1 MNFSAAD
8 AADRWPSVRRKQL
21 WWWWLTLGGL
31 ATVAYCLL
39 PHDGFAANAV
49 YNSIGLLSCLMIP
62 LAVRLHRPARPKM
75 WYWFAAGQTT
85 WVLGDFVWEYYKY
98 VLHQEPYPSAADFF
112 YLSAYPMLVVGLL
125 MLSRG
130 RRRGD
135 DFAGLVDAAIV
146 AIGIGLVFWVFV
158 MHPIAAGSTASM
170 VERIIGV
177 AYPAAD
183 ALLLA
188 ILARFFTSAGR
199 RSASAR
205 LLSVAAML
213 LLVADVAYSLV
224 SLYSESDGGSLLDSG
239 WLLSYIAWAAA
250 ALHPSMRWTGT
261 APNRPN
267 DARVGR
273 SRLVLL
279 AVSSLLAPAL
289 LFVPGIGADAVD
301 RLAIAAGAVL
311 LFVLVVLR
319 MSGFVGQVQRQADLL
334 EDLAMADDLTGLA
347 NRRRLELGL
356 HEGLAAGTMQ
366 VALLDLDDFKEVN
379 DALGHAVG
387 DQLLI
392 GVAARLRHAAGPHAL
407 VARMG
412 GDEFAVLM
420 IGTTAEAADT
430 AVARL
435 AGSLREAVRADGHE
449 LLVGVSIGI
458 ADGTGTDDPVEVLRR
473 ADVAMYAA
481 KRSGGTHRR
490 YNAELDN
497 NADEQARIGAELR
510 TALDAG
516 QFRMVYQPIVELPHG
531 RLRAVEALVRWDHPE
546 RGMVPPDRFIPA
558 AEHNGLIIELG
569 EWILRTACAQAVE
582 WLAEWGTR
590 APGRISVNVSARQL
604 AQPGF
609 AAVVA
614 RALADTGLPVGR
626 LTVEVTETAV
636 FGGGQAVQ
644 TLNELHDLGVR
655 IALDDFGTGHSSLG
669 LLQTVPVDV
678 LKVDKS
684 FVDNI
689 TMAGRHAV
697 LATALIQVS
706 EGLGLT
712 AVAEGVETAEQAA
725 ELHRMGYQ
733 LAQGYHFGKPVAEP
747 DFAAFATA
755 ATPDERDLPLHP
767 GAAALPA

>member
-1 MNFSAAD
+1 M
-8 AADRWPSVRRKQL
+8 RHRQL
-21 WWWWLTLGGL
+21 WWWWLVLGVL
-31 ATVAYCLL
+31 AVGGYYLL
-39 PHDGFAANAV
+39 PHDGLAANLV
-49 YNSIGLLSCLMIP
+49 YNGVGLLSCVMI
-62 LAVRLHRPARPKM
+62 LVGVRLHRPARPAM

-85 WVLGDFVWEYYKY
+85 WVAGDLVWEYYKY
-98 VLHQEPYPSAADFF
+98 ILHQEPYPSAADYF
-112 YLSAYPMLVVGLL
+112 YLSAYPMLVVGLVL
-125 MLSRG
+125 LSRG
-130 RRRGD
+130 RRSGGD
-135 DFAGLVDAAIV
+135 LAGLVDPAIV

-158 MHPIAAGSTASM
+158 MHPIAAGSTASSL
-170 VERIIGV
+170 ERIIGV

-188 ILARFFTSAGR
+188 MLARFFTTGGR
-199 RSASAR
+199 RPASAW
-205 LLSVAAML
+205 LLSAAAVL
-213 LLVADVAYSLV
+213 LLVADIFYSLI
-224 SLYSESDGGSLLDSG
+224 SLYSESEGGSLLDSG
-239 WLLSYIAWAAA
+239 WLLSYVAWAAA

-261 APNRPN
+261 TTDQPG

-279 AVSSLLAPAL
+279 AVCSLLAPAL
-289 LFVPGIGADAVD
+289 LFVPGIGSNAVD
-301 RLAIAAGAVL
+301 RLAIAVGAVV

-319 MSGFVGQVQRQADLL
+319 MAGFVGQVQDQADQL
-334 EDLAMADDLTGLA
+334 EDLAMADHLTGLA
-347 NRRRLELGL
+347 NRRRLEQALRD
-356 HEGLAAGTMQ
+356 GLAAGPTQ

-387 DQLLI
+387 DRLL
-392 GVAARLRHAAGPHAL
+392 VAVGRRLLDAAGPGTL

-412 GDEFAVLM
+412 GDEFAVLLT
-420 IGTTAEAADT
+420 GATAAEADDLVT
-430 AVARL
+430 RL
-435 AGSLREAVRADGHE
+435 ARSLREPVPADGHD
-449 LLVGVSIGI
+449 LLVGVSIGQ

-481 KRSGGTHRR
+481 KASGDVHRR
-490 YNAELDN
+490 HNAALDDS
-497 NADEQARIGAELR
+497 ADEQARIGAELR
-510 TALDAG
+510 TALDTG

-546 RGMVPPDRFIPA
+546 RGLVPPDRFIPA

-569 EWILRTACAQAVE
+569 EWILRTACGQAVE
-582 WLAEWGTR
+582 WLADWGPR
-590 APGRISVNVSARQL
+590 APERISVNVSARQL
-604 AQPGF
+604 ARPGF

-626 LTVEVTETAV
+626 LTIEVTETAV

-697 LATALIQVS
+697 IATALIRVS

-725 ELHRMGYQ
+725 ELHRLGYQ
-733 LAQGYHFGKPVAEP
+733 LAQGYHFGKPAAQP
-747 DFAAFATA
+747 DFAAHA
-755 ATPDERDLPLHP
+755 LVV
-767 GAAALPA
+767 GA